1 MRPSPVPVSTAAD
14 LIDWDVAVRLARA
27 VVPAGPRVPAATRRA
42 TVALLR
48 RSIAGAL
55 PWAGR
60 IAGLPDAARF
70 ASATAEILV
79 VDRAGLITAS
89 AVWLR
94 ELMDGCAAPD
104 GGLGARTLATAQVG
118 AVLGWLSTR
127 LLGQVLPQLDA
138 RAPAGAPFDAAA
150 RPGARPAVGGIRPDA
165 RAGAFFSRGSRPGA
179 RPAVGDSRTGVH
191 AEADSRT
198 GARLLLVA
206 PNVLEIRQRLD
217 LDVLDLPAWVALHEA
232 THLIQLNAAPWLAGH
247 LADQL
252 RVVVGGLVA
261 ASRSA
266 AAGGPGPYA
275 GITRAV
281 ALARSADA
289 SPTEPVELLLNGFL
303 GAPER
308 EHLARLS
315 AILALLEGHAE
326 AVLDAVDPSRM
337 PSVHRLRAV
346 LDRTRRASCG
356 SGPGAGAGP
365 LLNRLIGMETKEAQ
379 YADGA
384 AFVRAVVERVG
395 YTGLN
400 TVWGGPA
407 NLPLPEEIPRPDR
420 WIERCGL

>member
-60 IAGLPDAARF
+60 ISGLPDAARS

-89 AVWLR
+89 AAWLR

-118 AVLGWLSTR
+118 AVLGWSSAR

-150 RPGARPAVGGIRPDA
+150 
-165 RAGAFFSRGSRPGA
+165 RPGA

-275 GITRAV
+275 GIARAV

-346 LDRTRRASCG
+346 LDRTRRASGG

>member
-1 MRPSPVPVSTAAD
+1 M
-14 LIDWDVAVRLARA
+14 RLARA

-60 IAGLPDAARF
+60 IAGLPDAARS

-89 AVWLR
+89 AAWLR

-150 RPGARPAVGGIRPDA
+150 
-165 RAGAFFSRGSRPGA
+165 RPGA

>member
-27 VVPAGPRVPAATRRA
+27 VVPASPRVPAATRRA

-60 IAGLPDAARF
+60 ISGLPDAARS

-89 AVWLR
+89 AAWLR

-118 AVLGWLSTR
+118 AVLGWSSAR
-127 LLGQVLPQLDA
+127 LLGQVLPRLDA

-150 RPGARPAVGGIRPDA
+150 
-165 RAGAFFSRGSRPGA
+165 RPGA

>member
-1 MRPSPVPVSTAAD
+1 M
-14 LIDWDVAVRLARA
+14 RLARA

-60 IAGLPDAARF
+60 IAGLPDAARS

-127 LLGQVLPQLDA
+127 LLGQVLPRLDA

-150 RPGARPAVGGIRPDA
+150 RPGARPAVGDA
-165 RAGAFFSRGSRPGA
+165 
-179 RPAVGDSRTGVH
+179 RTGVH

-275 GITRAV
+275 GIARAV

>member
-1 MRPSPVPVSTAAD
+1 M
-14 LIDWDVAVRLARA
+14 RLARA

-60 IAGLPDAARF
+60 IAGLPDAARS

-118 AVLGWLSTR
+118 AVLGWSSAR
-127 LLGQVLPQLDA
+127 LLGQVLPRLDA

-150 RPGARPAVGGIRPDA
+150 
-165 RAGAFFSRGSRPGA
+165 RPGA

>member
-60 IAGLPDAARF
+60 IAGLPDAARS

-89 AVWLR
+89 AAWLR

-150 RPGARPAVGGIRPDA
+150 
-165 RAGAFFSRGSRPGA
+165 RPGA

>member
-1 MRPSPVPVSTAAD
+1 M
-14 LIDWDVAVRLARA
+14 RLARA

-60 IAGLPDAARF
+60 IAGLPDAARS

-150 RPGARPAVGGIRPDA
+150 
-165 RAGAFFSRGSRPGA
+165 RPGA

>member
-1 MRPSPVPVSTAAD
+1 M
-14 LIDWDVAVRLARA
+14 RLARA

-60 IAGLPDAARF
+60 ISGLPDAARS

-89 AVWLR
+89 AAWLR

-118 AVLGWLSTR
+118 AVLGWSSAR
-127 LLGQVLPQLDA
+127 LLGQVLPRLDA

-150 RPGARPAVGGIRPDA
+150 
-165 RAGAFFSRGSRPGA
+165 RPGA

-275 GITRAV
+275 GIARAV

-346 LDRTRRASCG
+346 LDRTRRASGG

>member
-1 MRPSPVPVSTAAD
+1 M
-14 LIDWDVAVRLARA
+14 RLARA

-60 IAGLPDAARF
+60 ISGLPDAARS

-89 AVWLR
+89 AAWLR

-118 AVLGWLSTR
+118 AVLGWSSTR
-127 LLGQVLPQLDA
+127 LLGQVLPRLDA

-150 RPGARPAVGGIRPDA
+150 
-165 RAGAFFSRGSRPGA
+165 RPGA

-400 TVWGGPA
+400 TVWGGPT

>member
-1 MRPSPVPVSTAAD
+1 M
-14 LIDWDVAVRLARA
+14 RLARA

-60 IAGLPDAARF
+60 IAGLPDAARS

-118 AVLGWLSTR
+118 AVLGWSSAR
-127 LLGQVLPQLDA
+127 LLGQVLPRLDA

-150 RPGARPAVGGIRPDA
+150 
-165 RAGAFFSRGSRPGA
+165 RPGA

-315 AILALLEGHAE
+315 AILAFLEGHAE

>member
-60 IAGLPDAARF
+60 IAGLPDAARS

-118 AVLGWLSTR
+118 AVLGWSSTR

-150 RPGARPAVGGIRPDA
+150 
-165 RAGAFFSRGSRPGA
+165 RPGA

>member
-1 MRPSPVPVSTAAD
+1 M
-14 LIDWDVAVRLARA
+14 RLARA

-60 IAGLPDAARF
+60 ISGLPDAARS

-89 AVWLR
+89 AAWLR
-94 ELMDGCAAPD
+94 ELMDECAAPD

-118 AVLGWLSTR
+118 AVLGWTSAR
-127 LLGQVLPQLDA
+127 LLDPVFPQLAA

-150 RPGARPAVGGIRPDA
+150 
-165 RAGAFFSRGSRPGA
+165 RPGA

-275 GITRAV
+275 GIARAV

-346 LDRTRRASCG
+346 LDRTRRASGG

>member
-1 MRPSPVPVSTAAD
+1 M
-14 LIDWDVAVRLARA
+14 
-27 VVPAGPRVPAATRRA
+27 
-42 TVALLR
+42 
-48 RSIAGAL
+48 
-55 PWAGR
+55 
-60 IAGLPDAARF
+60 
-70 ASATAEILV
+70 
-79 VDRAGLITAS
+79 
-89 AVWLR
+89 
-94 ELMDGCAAPD
+94 
-104 GGLGARTLATAQVG
+104 
-118 AVLGWLSTR
+118 
-127 LLGQVLPQLDA
+127 
-138 RAPAGAPFDAAA
+138 
-150 RPGARPAVGGIRPDA
+150 
-165 RAGAFFSRGSRPGA
+165 
-179 RPAVGDSRTGVH
+179 
-191 AEADSRT
+191 
-198 GARLLLVA
+198 A

>member
-60 IAGLPDAARF
+60 IAGLPDAARS

-118 AVLGWLSTR
+118 AVLGWSSAR
-127 LLGQVLPQLDA
+127 LLGQVLPRLDA

-150 RPGARPAVGGIRPDA
+150 
-165 RAGAFFSRGSRPGA
+165 RPGA